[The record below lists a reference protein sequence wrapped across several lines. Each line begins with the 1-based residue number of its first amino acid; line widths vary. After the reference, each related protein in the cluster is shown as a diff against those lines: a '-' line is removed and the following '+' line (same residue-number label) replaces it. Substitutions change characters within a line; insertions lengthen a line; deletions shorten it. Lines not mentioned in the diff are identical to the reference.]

1 MGKSTISMA
10 IFNSYVTNYQRLLI
24 FWWQSM
30 FQLFQLHLARVHRV
44 VTGSQTSLTALS
56 MGPAKAGA
64 SSPTCH
70 LT

>member
-10 IFNSYVTNYQRLLI
+10 IFNSYVTNYQRVLI
-24 FWWQSM
+24 FWWQSI
-30 FQLFQLHLARVHRV
+30 FFNSTWPGS
-44 VTGSQTSLTALS
+44 TGSQIKSQTSLTALS

-64 SSPTCH
+64 SSPTWQ